1 MSKDESALNQTVVA
15 AQDLL
20 EAVAP
25 NGHGKEDEA
34 GAAAEATPDANATP
48 ESVGGAPRQR
58 LQRKKKTTGKRS
70 RKGASAANKRTSEAA
85 SAPRKRVSRSF
96 PAAPF
101 EEALELPLAIQKI
114 GGGEKVRR
122 LTLFE
127 QLDKSPESGPSRM
140 MITNSSRYGLTSG
153 SYSAEWLE
161 LTAQGK
167 VATSSDISD
176 REQLRARFELAIAGI
191 APFKALYDRFKDHR
205 VPTHAVMRDALAEEG
220 HKDDELQECVETFIV
235 NAKFLGLL
243 RTIAGSERLF
253 SIEQLTDELPA
264 RATRTAALTE
274 GLIAPAT
281 TSNGTDSVFAGDDW
295 SRICFFVAPIGDENT
310 EMRLHSD
317 LILASLVEP
326 AIEELELGVVRAD
339 GIDRPGVITAQVI
352 EHIAKARL
360 VVADL
365 SFHNPNVFYELALR
379 HATGKPTVHLIRAQD
394 RIPFDIDQFRTIRID
409 TTDLY
414 TFVPQI
420 ETYKAEIATQARRAL
435 DEENTPAGPLTIF
448 YPDLGV
454 GLNGRND

>member
-1 MSKDESALNQTVVA
+1 MAEQA
-15 AQDLL
+15 
-20 EAVAP
+20 
-25 NGHGKEDEA
+25 KEE
-34 GAAAEATPDANATP
+34 
-48 ESVGGAPRQR
+48 
-58 LQRKKKTTGKRS
+58 KTTTR
-70 RKGASAANKRTSEAA
+70 
-85 SAPRKRVSRSF
+85 APRKRVSRSF

-140 MITNSSRYGLTSG
+140 MITNATRYGLTTG
-153 SYSAEWLE
+153 SYKAEWLE
-161 LTAQGK
+161 LTAKGRL
-167 VATSSDISD
+167 ATSGDASA
-176 REQLRARFELAIAGI
+176 REQLRARFELATEGVP
-191 APFKALYDRFKDHR
+191 PFKLLYDRFKDHR
-205 VPTHAVMRDALAEEG
+205 MPTHAVMRDALAEENYQE
-220 HKDDELQECVETFIV
+220 DELQECVETFVV

-243 RTIAGSERLF
+243 RTIAGSERLV
-253 SIEQLTDELPA
+253 SIEQLLDELPA
-264 RATRTAALTE
+264 RPSRLTPPAD
-274 GLIAPAT
+274 LVTTPAT
-281 TSNGTDSVFAGDDW
+281 NGAERATADGDW
-295 SRICFFVAPIGDENT
+295 SRICFFVAPIGDDTSET
-310 EMRLHSD
+310 RQHSD

-326 AIEELELGVVRAD
+326 AIEELDLTVIRAD

-379 HATGKPTVHLIRAQD
+379 HATGKPTVHLIRTQD

-414 TFVPQI
+414 AFVPQM

-435 DEENTPAGPLTIF
+435 DEEGTPAGPLVVF
-448 YPDLGV
+448 YPDLALSV
-454 GLNGRND
+454 NGGRE

>member
-1 MSKDESALNQTVVA
+1 M
-15 AQDLL
+15 
-20 EAVAP
+20 
-25 NGHGKEDEA
+25 
-34 GAAAEATPDANATP
+34 AEKAN
-48 ESVGGAPRQR
+48 EE
-58 LQRKKKTTGKRS
+58 KTSTTTK
-70 RKGASAANKRTSEAA
+70 
-85 SAPRKRVSRSF
+85 APRKRVSRSF

-140 MITNSSRYGLTSG
+140 MITNSSRYGLTTG
-153 SYSAEWLE
+153 SYKAEWLE
-161 LTAQGK
+161 LTAKGK
-167 VATSSDISD
+167 VATSSDASA
-176 REQLRARFELAIAGI
+176 REQLRARFDLAIEGV
-191 APFKALYDRFKDHR
+191 APFKTLYDHFRDHR

-220 HKDDELQECVETFIV
+220 YDTGELQECVETFIV

-243 RTIAGSERLF
+243 RTTAGSERLV
-253 SIEQLTDELPA
+253 SIEQLVDELPA
-264 RATRTAALTE
+264 RSVRQQVTVGETAT
-274 GLIAPAT
+274 APAT
-281 TSNGTDSVFAGDDW
+281 TNGAEPAATDDDW
-295 SRICFFVAPIGDENT
+295 SRICFFVAPIGDEAT
-310 EMRLHSD
+310 ETRQHSD

-326 AIEELELGVVRAD
+326 AIEELDLRVIRAD
-339 GIDRPGVITAQVI
+339 GIDRPGIITAQVI
-352 EHIAKARL
+352 EHIANARL

-414 TFVPQI
+414 AFVPQI

-435 DEENTPAGPLTIF
+435 DDEGTPAGPLVVF
-448 YPDLGV
+448 YPDLALSV
-454 GLNGRND
+454 NGKTE

>member
-1 MSKDESALNQTVVA
+1 MKMADKAKDE
-15 AQDLL
+15 
-20 EAVAP
+20 
-25 NGHGKEDEA
+25 
-34 GAAAEATPDANATP
+34 
-48 ESVGGAPRQR
+48 
-58 LQRKKKTTGKRS
+58 KTSTT
-70 RKGASAANKRTSEAA
+70 N
-85 SAPRKRVSRSF
+85 APRKRVSRSF

-140 MITNSSRYGLTSG
+140 MITNSSRYGLTTG
-153 SYSAEWLE
+153 SYKAEWLE
-161 LTAQGK
+161 LTAKGK
-167 VATSSDISD
+167 VATSSDVSA
-176 REQLRARFELAIAGI
+176 REQLRARFDLAIEGVP
-191 APFKALYDRFKDHR
+191 PFKTLYERFKDHR

-220 HKDDELQECVETFIV
+220 YDEGELQECVETFIV

-243 RTIAGSERLF
+243 RTTAGSERLV
-253 SIEQLTDELPA
+253 SIDQLIDELPA
-264 RATRTAALTE
+264 RSPRQPVTVGDPVT
-274 GLIAPAT
+274 APAT
-281 TSNGTDSVFAGDDW
+281 TNGVEPVSADGDW
-295 SRICFFVAPIGDENT
+295 SRVCFFVAPIGDEAT
-310 EMRLHSD
+310 ETRQHSD

-326 AIEELELGVVRAD
+326 AIEELDLSVIRAD
-339 GIDRPGVITAQVI
+339 GIDRPGIITAQVI

-414 TFVPQI
+414 AFVPQI

-435 DEENTPAGPLTIF
+435 DDEGTPTGPLVVF
-448 YPDLGV
+448 YPDLALSV
-454 GLNGRND
+454 NGQEE